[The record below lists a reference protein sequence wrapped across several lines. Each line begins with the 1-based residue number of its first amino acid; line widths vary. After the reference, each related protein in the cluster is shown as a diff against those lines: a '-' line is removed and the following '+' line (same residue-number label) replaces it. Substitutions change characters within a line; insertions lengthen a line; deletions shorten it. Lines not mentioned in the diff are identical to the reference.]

1 MRNTNGEVYVPSR
14 LLKKAKSP
22 LRHRVT
28 ESQRREGFRTYQKCQ
43 QILTLFVLIFLCVSV
58 SLWLRLVFHQPAGG
72 KLSSNQAALN
82 SASKGF
88 SFVKRLTPRLLNPI
102 TLPRQPP
109 HSIHPP
115 TRASFIYPH

>member
-43 QILTLFVLIFLCVSV
+43 QILTLFVLIFLRVSA
-58 SLWLRLVFHQPAGG
+58 SLWLRLVFHQPARG
-72 KLSSNQAALN
+72 QA
-82 SASKGF
+82 SW
-88 SFVKRLTPRLLNPI
+88 
-102 TLPRQPP
+102 LPRQERRSSSVEGRWKKSFPARQSSETACRP
-109 HSIHPP
+109 RRDF
-115 TRASFIYPH
+115 RAIRS

>member
-58 SLWLRLVFHQPAGG
+58 SLWLRLVFHQPA
-72 KLSSNQAALN
+72 KQ
-82 SASKGF
+82 F
-88 SFVKRLTPRLLNPI
+88 E
-102 TLPRQPP
+102 RQPGHLLLRDGE
-109 HSIHPP
+109 HSAKASLLRIGLLP
-115 TRASFIYPH
+115 TLSTGH

>member
-58 SLWLRLVFHQPAGG
+58 SLWLRLVFHQPARGG
-72 KLSSNQAALN
+72 LAALPQH
-82 SASKGF
+82 SA
-88 SFVKRLTPRLLNPI
+88 VRLCLTVVTTKNNFEATPP
-102 TLPRQPP
+102 
-109 HSIHPP
+109 SGG
-115 TRASFIYPH
+115 